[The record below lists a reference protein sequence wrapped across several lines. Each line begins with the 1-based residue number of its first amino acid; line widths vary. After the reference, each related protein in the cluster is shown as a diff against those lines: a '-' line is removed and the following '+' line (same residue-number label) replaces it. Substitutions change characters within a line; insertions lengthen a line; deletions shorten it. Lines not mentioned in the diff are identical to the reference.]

1 MSNNKQSSNQVP
13 DVRKMVNS
21 VEWFSNQVYEL
32 FEQYSEG
39 NFDRITLNKLVL
51 KATEQAKAMHKEE
64 HGQTWD
70 AAMEN
75 MKARGGNDM
84 RAWGD
89 FDDYYAEKFRV
100 NDEQAM
106 IDYNAME
113 EESEMD
119 NYKEMEDQHKPET
132 ATEWLRE
139 EITYDNGTGQRRG
152 SFDEFVDLT
161 HYFDQA
167 QEMELVAKEASYALG
182 YSEGYKRSLEMVEWY
197 IKHHIKGDEQYK

>member
-1 MSNNKQSSNQVP
+1 MSKNEKS
-13 DVRKMVNS
+13 S
-21 VEWFSNQVYEL
+21 VEWLINKCACADLRPEL
-32 FEQYSEG
+32 W
-39 NFDRITLNKLVL
+39 NIIK
-51 KATEQAKAMHKEE
+51 EQAKAMHKEE
-64 HGQTWD
+64 IID
-70 AAMEN
+70 AANKLLYHGTGLGDTAAEQYYN
-75 MKARGGNDM
+75 ETFGGND
-84 RAWGD
+84 
-89 FDDYYAEKFRV
+89 
-100 NDEQAM
+100 EQSM

-119 NYKEMEDQHKPET
+119 NYKEMEDEHKPET

-167 QEMELVAKEASYALG
+167 KEMELVAKETSYALG

-197 IKHHIKGDEQYK
+197 IKHHIKGNEKQ